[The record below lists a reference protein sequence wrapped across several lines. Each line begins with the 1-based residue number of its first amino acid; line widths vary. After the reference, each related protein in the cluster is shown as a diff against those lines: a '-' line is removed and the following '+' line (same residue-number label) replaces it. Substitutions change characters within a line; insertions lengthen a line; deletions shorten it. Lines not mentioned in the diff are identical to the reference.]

1 MFCHEL
7 NAVEKTHSGDKPQ
20 GLVLPILSKPDAT
33 HLGYPTATS
42 CLCTGAPLPITGSP
56 WREDGLPAPSG
67 VQSCSQH
74 VSCSFSQVTN
84 AFELYICYSP
94 LGTKAG
100 AINAVNKLMKW
111 IRKEEDRLF
120 ILTPQTY

>member
-1 MFCHEL
+1 MQ
-7 NAVEKTHSGDKPQ
+7 T
-20 GLVLPILSKPDAT
+20 
-33 HLGYPTATS
+33 LGS
-42 CLCTGAPLPITGSP
+42 
-56 WREDGLPAPSG
+56 GLPTFEQTRRHPFRVPCCHPVSLHWSPCACSPFLWGKDAEPTPSG
-67 VQSCSQH
+67 AQMCAQQVAC
-74 VSCSFSQVTN
+74 FFTQVTS

-100 AINAVNKLMKW
+100 AISAVNKLMKW

>member
-1 MFCHEL
+1 M
-7 NAVEKTHSGDKPQ
+7 
-20 GLVLPILSKPDAT
+20 
-33 HLGYPTATS
+33 
-42 CLCTGAPLPITGSP
+42 
-56 WREDGLPAPSG
+56 PAPSG
-67 VQSCSQH
+67 AQTRSQRLP
-74 VSCSFSQVTN
+74 CFFAQVTS

-100 AINAVNKLMKW
+100 AISAVNKLMKW

>member
-1 MFCHEL
+1 M
-7 NAVEKTHSGDKPQ
+7 
-20 GLVLPILSKPDAT
+20 
-33 HLGYPTATS
+33 
-42 CLCTGAPLPITGSP
+42 
-56 WREDGLPAPSG
+56 PAPSG
-67 VQSCSQH
+67 AQTCSQH
-74 VSCSFSQVTN
+74 VPFFTQVTS

-100 AINAVNKLMKW
+100 AISAVNKLMKW

>member
-1 MFCHEL
+1 M
-7 NAVEKTHSGDKPQ
+7 
-20 GLVLPILSKPDAT
+20 DACS
-33 HLGYPTATS
+33 ATS
-42 CLCTGAPLPITGSP
+42 TWGCVDA
-56 WREDGLPAPSG
+56 RPA
-67 VQSCSQH
+67 
-74 VSCSFSQVTN
+74 FTYFFAQVTS

-100 AINAVNKLMKW
+100 AISAVNKLMKW

>member
-1 MFCHEL
+1 MVP
-7 NAVEKTHSGDKPQ
+7 AAG
-20 GLVLPILSKPDAT
+20 
-33 HLGYPTATS
+33 
-42 CLCTGAPLPITGSP
+42 GAQT
-56 WREDGLPAPSG
+56 
-67 VQSCSQH
+67 CSWH
-74 VSCSFSQVTN
+74 VPCFFAQVTS

-100 AINAVNKLMKW
+100 AISAVNKLMKW

>member
-1 MFCHEL
+1 M
-7 NAVEKTHSGDKPQ
+7 
-20 GLVLPILSKPDAT
+20 
-33 HLGYPTATS
+33 
-42 CLCTGAPLPITGSP
+42 
-56 WREDGLPAPSG
+56 PAPSG
-67 VQSCSQH
+67 AQTRSQH
-74 VSCSFSQVTN
+74 LPCFFAQVTS

-100 AINAVNKLMKW
+100 AISAVNKLMKW

>member
-1 MFCHEL
+1 M
-7 NAVEKTHSGDKPQ
+7 
-20 GLVLPILSKPDAT
+20 
-33 HLGYPTATS
+33 HLGYPAAPHVPALEPL
-42 CLCTGAPLPITGSP
+42 CLLPVPMGGRCIVS
-56 WREDGLPAPSG
+56 PSG
-67 VQSCSQH
+67 GQTCAQH
-74 VSCSFSQVTN
+74 VPCFFTQVTS

-100 AINAVNKLMKW
+100 AISAVNKLMKW